1 MGGLGLF
8 PHAPHA
14 QSLGHSDGEGSVYVR
29 KEKDVPSSPS
39 LGTRKAEGSTR
50 CPSVPWDR
58 AECLQ
63 ERSPAQQRSDKS
75 GTPAARCLPV
85 CENKKP
91 AIVEASHNVLTLSKI
106 YETNTC
112 IAESETLLG
121 FILF

>member
-1 MGGLGLF
+1 MVDVAVVCSQPTVWVGWVCSHTL
-8 PHAPHA
+8 APHS

-85 CENKKP
+85 RENKKQP
-91 AIVEASHNVLTLSKI
+91 L
-106 YETNTC
+106 
-112 IAESETLLG
+112 
-121 FILF
+121 